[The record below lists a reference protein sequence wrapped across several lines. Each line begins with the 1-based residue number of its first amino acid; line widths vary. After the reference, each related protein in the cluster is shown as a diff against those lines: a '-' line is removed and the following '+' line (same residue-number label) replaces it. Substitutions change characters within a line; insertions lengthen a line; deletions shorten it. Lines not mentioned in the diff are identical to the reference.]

1 MIRLMEKKESK
12 TITEVN
18 KLEMKMTEDSSAD
31 SARRTSNAKD
41 IIAKMI
47 SIANKIGRPTLNE
60 GEFDN
65 AA

>member
-1 MIRLMEKKESK
+1 MIKLLEKKESK
-12 TITEVN
+12 TVSEV
-18 KLEMKMTEDSSAD
+18 KMLEIKMIEDISAD

-47 SIANKIGRPTLNE
+47 LIANKNGRPALKE